1 MEVELSLD
9 LINSCNYA
17 RKRQAALE
25 SCTEII
31 QSKKRPCL
39 EDFSWHT
46 ENTSNLETENRLVS
60 CTQPMVE
67 VNQLHDHN
75 QPFSDQHS
83 ATHSHMDINCN
94 IVYEVNDTQQMDIS
108 HDSAISRSQIPALL
122 VQGHSSSVSCVR
134 CLRGEPGHINHLSS

>member
-31 QSKKRPCL
+31 QSK
-39 EDFSWHT
+39 
-46 ENTSNLETENRLVS
+46 
-60 CTQPMVE
+60 
-67 VNQLHDHN
+67 
-75 QPFSDQHS
+75 
-83 ATHSHMDINCN
+83 
-94 IVYEVNDTQQMDIS
+94 
-108 HDSAISRSQIPALL
+108 IPALL